1 VVVVGGY
8 GHGGGSGGGQ
18 QEPPPQLVKPKEP
31 LPVVPVD
38 DPKQRA
44 PQQSKARLA
53 MRERIVNAQPHDPNM
68 VRLPDGSWGRLQET
82 PWVQGG

>member
-1 VVVVGGY
+1 MVSGGK
-8 GHGGGSGGGQ
+8 GGSQ
-18 QEPPPQLVKPKEP
+18 QEPPPQLVKSKEP

-53 MRERIVNAQPHDPNM
+53 MRERIVNAQPHDPNIARARAK
-68 VRLPDGSWGRLQET
+68 VVGFPQIHS
-82 PWVQGG
+82 